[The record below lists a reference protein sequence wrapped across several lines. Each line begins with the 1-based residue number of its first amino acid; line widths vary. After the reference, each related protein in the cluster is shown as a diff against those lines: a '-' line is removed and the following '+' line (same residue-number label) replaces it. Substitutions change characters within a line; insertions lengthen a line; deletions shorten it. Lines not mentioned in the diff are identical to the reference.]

1 MRWGSLEV
9 WYGGMGMGLE
19 AGGLDPDSH
28 SHSTTHIRASV
39 SAKPRFSVLEATS
52 EGSRK
57 DYISAE

>member
-1 MRWGSLEV
+1 M
-9 WYGGMGMGLE
+9 WYGGKGVGLE

-28 SHSTTHIRASV
+28 AHSTAHTRASV
-39 SAKPRFSVLEATS
+39 SAKPRFSLLEATS

>member
-1 MRWGSLEV
+1 
-9 WYGGMGMGLE
+9 MGLE